1 MRDGAKYDGT
11 PRCVTPYADK
21 TPRTLEDDGACML
34 GPLTLDPRNAA
45 VLDFFEACM
54 DQYPPSFDGA
64 RYGLPAQ
71 AIEAKARIYGITLSE
86 WWDDKLRLCASVI
99 REQDV
104 ARLKADQDKNKSKW
118 AT

>member
-1 MRDGAKYDGT
+1 MHEGAKYDGT
-11 PRCVTPYADK
+11 PRCVTPRADGVK
-21 TPRTLEDDGACML
+21 RMPDDDGGCAL
-34 GPLTLDPRNAA
+34 PPLELDPRSAA

-71 AIEAKARIYGITLSE
+71 SVEAKARIHGIELSE
-86 WWDDKLRLCASVI
+86 WWDDKLRVCAGVI

-104 ARLKADQDKNKSKW
+104 ANIKAKQDAGKR
-118 AT
+118 